1 MAYRNLWSDTIPTN
15 ASAANIIGDL
25 IRAVREDMHDRLLDK
40 FFANMTADPIQFS
53 MAFLNKVGYGQ
64 ETFIVPGSALQVPSN
79 GNLALNVT
87 MTGVSTIIH
96 EVAGIIVAHV
106 PFIGFPVGRKITR
119 VRALIQHGDF
129 DVITDCILQQS
140 TLNFAT
146 STITTTTAHTFTQQI
161 TNGVKSMDSGA
172 LSLNIPD
179 TSPYYSFGLRFT
191 IQNPTA
197 GPWTF
202 YGAMIEHEANS
213 F

>member
-1 MAYRNLWSDTIPTN
+1 MAYRNIWSDTIPTN

-64 ETFIVPGSALQVPSN
+64 ETFIVPGSALQVPSVATD
-79 GNLALNVT
+79 LVDHSR
-87 MTGVSTIIH
+87 TGVSTLLH
-96 EVAGIIVAHV
+96 RVGTTIVTV
-106 PFIGFPVGRKITR
+106 PFVGFPVGRKITR
-119 VRALIQHGDF
+119 VRMLVHHGDN
-129 DVITDCILQQS
+129 DVITDCILQQN
-140 TLNFAT
+140 TLNFGT
-146 STITTTTAHTFTQQI
+146 GTPTVTTIHTFTQQI
-161 TNGVKSMDSGA
+161 TSGHKSMDSGA
-172 LSLNIPD
+172 LALTIPD

-191 IQNPTA
+191 IQNPTL

-202 YGAMIEHEANS
+202 NGAMIEHEANS